1 MDSFR
6 LSKLMDR
13 VGTTSF
19 NKDQLDLIHK
29 NDKVVNTLE
38 SCMMFMILPF
48 IVSLTATNIEII
60 KGVNPPI
67 LVFIIIDILWI
78 IKTTYR
84 LILPSRLRK
93 IEEIKEIDNLDL

>member
-19 NKDQLDLIHK
+19 NKEQLNLIHRNEK
-29 NDKVVNTLE
+29 IVDRLD
-38 SCMMFMILPF
+38 SYIMFMILPL
-48 IVSLTATNIEII
+48 IVSLTAANIEII

-67 LVFIIIDILWI
+67 LVFIIIDVLWI
-78 IKTTYR
+78 IKTIYR
-84 LILPSRLRK
+84 LILPSKLRQN
-93 IEEIKEIDNLDL
+93 EEIKEIDNLDL